1 MREILIRGKRL
12 DNGEWIEGAHILL
25 DEEEHRIATSCLTN
39 ESRELLTVCAYP
51 VDPETVGQY
60 TGLLDKNGAKIFE
73 GDIVKHYTLYFNP
86 DKFETGLIYW
96 EPEEFK
102 FVRTSSIGP
111 INISKDCKY
120 EVIGNQYDNPEL
132 LKQID

>member
-1 MREILIRGKRL
+1 MREILFRGKRL
-12 DNGEWIEGAHILL
+12 DNGKWVKGDLL
-25 DEEEHRIATSCLTN
+25 IFQDGR
-39 ESRELLTVCAYP
+39 TVIHSYMQGCRVADD
-51 VDPETVGQY
+51 VDPETIGQY
-60 TGLLDKNGAKIFE
+60 TGLQDKNGVKIFE